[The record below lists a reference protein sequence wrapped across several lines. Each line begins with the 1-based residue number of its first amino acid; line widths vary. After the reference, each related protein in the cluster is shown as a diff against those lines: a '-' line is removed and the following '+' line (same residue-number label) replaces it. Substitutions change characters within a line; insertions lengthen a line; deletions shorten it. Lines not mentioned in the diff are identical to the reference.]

1 MTLGERIYQL
11 RNEQNLSQGDLA
23 DALGVSRQSIS
34 KWETNSAVPELDKL
48 VKLGEY
54 FGVSMD
60 ALILGEQ
67 QEPQVQPEQ
76 GVSAAHIETP
86 APAREGPSR
95 KTVGLILLCFGG
107 LVLLLFTLL
116 GGFLAGLLFSSPFLL
131 CGVICLV
138 FKNNVG
144 LWCAWAVFFAV
155 NIHLRYATGITWR
168 LTLWTFNYEPSMNY
182 LRLAFAW
189 LEVVWTATMVA
200 VTLRRFWKAPI
211 AVTRKNIMLLA
222 TGWVL
227 FALLFIPLR
236 MDPLSGMANVVYIF
250 LDWIK
255 LGLLMLLLMA
265 TIRLLRSRKKD
276 GADNAGEE

>member
-1 MTLGERIYQL
+1 MTLGERIYNL
-11 RNEQNLSQGDLA
+11 RNERNMSQGDLA

-67 QEPQVQPEQ
+67 QGTQVQPEQ
-76 GVSAAHIETP
+76 STLAEHIETP
-86 APAREGPSR
+86 ARGGPSR

-107 LVLLLFTLL
+107 LVILLFTLL

-138 FKNNVG
+138 FKRNVG

-155 NIHLRYATGITWR
+155 NIYLRYATGITWR

-189 LEVVWTATMVA
+189 LEVVWAVTMVA
-200 VTLRRFWKAPI
+200 VTLRRFGKAPI
-211 AVTRKNIMLLA
+211 AATKKNIVLLA
-222 TGWVL
+222 MGWVL

-236 MDPLSGMANVVYIF
+236 MDPLSGMANAVYIF

-255 LGLLMLLLMA
+255 LGLLTALILA
-265 TIRLLRSRKKD
+265 TVRLVRSRAENKYKL
-276 GADNAGEE
+276 G

>member
-1 MTLGERIYQL
+1 MTLGERINSL
-11 RNEQNLSQGDLA
+11 RNERNMSQADLA

-34 KWETNSAVPELDKL
+34 KWETNAAVPELDKL

-67 QEPQVQPEQ
+67 PEPQAQPEQ
-76 GVSAAHIETP
+76 NAPAEHIEASTP
-86 APAREGPSR
+86 ARNGPSR

-107 LVLLLFTLL
+107 LVILLFTQL

-131 CGVICLV
+131 CGVVCLV
-138 FKNNVG
+138 FKRNVG

-155 NIHLRYATGITWR
+155 NIYLRYATGITWR

-189 LEVVWTATMVA
+189 LEVAWAVTMVA

-211 AVTRKNIMLLA
+211 AATKKNIVLLTA
-222 TGWVL
+222 GWVL

-236 MDPLSGMANVVYIF
+236 LDPLSGLTNMVYLF

-255 LGLLMLLLMA
+255 LGLLTALMLA
-265 TIRLLRSRKKD
+265 TVRLIRSRAKPKHKL
-276 GADNAGEE
+276 G

>member
-1 MTLGERIYQL
+1 MTLGERIYHL
-11 RNEQNLSQGDLA
+11 RNERNMTQGDLA

-67 QEPQVQPEQ
+67 QEPQDQPEES
-76 GVSAAHIETP
+76 VSAEHIEAP
-86 APAREGPSR
+86 APTRDSPSR

-107 LVLLLFTLL
+107 LVILLFTLL

-138 FKNNVG
+138 FIRNVG
-144 LWCAWAVFFAV
+144 LWCAWAIFFSV
-155 NIHLRYATGITWR
+155 NIYLRYATGITWR

-189 LEVVWTATMVA
+189 LEVVWAVTMV
-200 VTLRRFWKAPI
+200 VITLRRFWKAPI
-211 AVTRKNIMLLA
+211 VATKKTLVLLTA
-222 TGWVL
+222 GWIL

-255 LGLLMLLLMA
+255 LGLLTALILA
-265 TIRLLRSRKKD
+265 TVRLIRSRAENKV
-276 GADNAGEE
+276 